1 LQVSIES
8 VLNRSESVLNRIDIG
23 VSIESNRFSIESVN
37 RISQVRLNQVECL
50 LGFEVFPAMADS
62 RPSREPVLNL
72 PDGERL
78 IDGEPVVKRRRR
90 RMAEVERT
98 GVVSQISDATMLACQ
113 TAARY
118 MWADNVVSISKYNR
132 VQVYNGSD
140 GASFHIRM
148 RFEEPIATA
157 QTQTLDLD
165 AVTPTV
171 TPTLGADAPTVAAT
185 LPLAPTSTSSASL
198 SVLEPVV
205 ARVGPSCTQTLPE
218 GGTDSQP
225 CTLDYGWT
233 R

>member
-1 LQVSIES
+1 MKSFQQI
-8 VLNRSESVLNRIDIG
+8 
-23 VSIESNRFSIESVN
+23 
-37 RISQVRLNQVECL
+37 
-50 LGFEVFPAMADS
+50 MADS
-62 RPSREPVLNL
+62 RLSREP
-72 PDGERL
+72 GERL

-171 TPTLGADAPTVAAT
+171 TPTLGADAPTVTVAAT